1 MRIHKKIVML
11 GAEYRL
17 RNTGF
22 VLLPS
27 HTSNWNLKYSLLASF
42 MDKLMKCKLISGKR
56 NNGIHIR
63 SQYIGASTKITIS
76 EKIKILKS
84 CSWKGEGD
92 YLLLPWE

>member
-1 MRIHKKIVML
+1 MRIHKKNVTL

-17 RNTGF
+17 KNTGF

-42 MDKLMKCKLISGKR
+42 MNKLMKRKLISGKQ

-63 SQYIGASTKITIS
+63 SPYIGAFAKITIS
-76 EKIKILKS
+76 EKIKIRKS
-84 CSWKGEGD
+84 CSWKGAGD